1 MPDIL
6 IRRLDDRMVKRLKR
20 NAKRNGRSLQK
31 EVRTLI
37 ERSVGVEGQAVAR
50 MFERWDARFAGRK
63 FSSSVKLIR
72 ADRAR

>member
-6 IRRLDDRMVKRLKR
+6 IRGLDDEVVKRLKR

-31 EVRTLI
+31 EAQMLI
-37 ERSVGVEGQAVAR
+37 ERSVGVEGHTVAK
-50 MFERWDARFAGRK
+50 MFERWDARFTNRK
-63 FSSSVKLIR
+63 FSGSVDLIR